1 MTGGRRGIAQLLV
14 LWALVLLGTLAL
26 GFSLSMRTEAQA
38 ARNGVDDARAYFQA
52 RTGVMRTVALLSS
65 VPADNV
71 ARMEIAGREGDA
83 SYAVRVESESGKVDI
98 NLVQDGVLLEILRKG
113 GLPDDAAE
121 SVRDAIL
128 DWRDPDDTPR
138 PRGAEW
144 PDYARLPEAVQPR
157 DGKFGDVGELR
168 YVMGVTPE
176 FYERFLSKVF
186 TAHGNSP
193 QVSVS
198 DAPEAVLRALP
209 GVSPE
214 AAKELVAQRKAGAS
228 PQSKDLAAMA
238 AGLGITA
245 EGLALLSGSRASAV
259 YTITA
264 TGSAGGGVV
273 HAIRCL
279 VEVAAGGKKGVMI
292 LRWLD
297 QAPREAEG

>member
-52 RTGVMRTVALLSS
+52 RTGVMRTVALLSAM
-65 VPADNV
+65 PADNV
-71 ARMEIAGREGDA
+71 TRMEIAGREDDA
-83 SYAVRVESESGKVDI
+83 SYEVRVESESGKVDI
-98 NLVQDGVLLEILRKG
+98 NLVQDGVLLAILRQG
-113 GLPDDAAE
+113 GLPDEEAE

-144 PDYARLPEAVQPR
+144 PDYARLPEPVQPR

-168 YVMGVTPE
+168 YVMGVSPG
-176 FYERFLSKVF
+176 FHDRFLSRVF
-186 TAHGNSP
+186 TVHGNSP
-193 QVSVS
+193 QVSLL
-198 DAPEAVLRALP
+198 DAPEGVLRALP

-214 AAKELVAQRKAGAS
+214 AAKEIVARRAAGS
-228 PQSKDLAAMA
+228 SLSHKDLATLT

-245 EGLALLSGSRASAV
+245 EGLALLSGPRASAV

>member
-1 MTGGRRGIAQLLV
+1 
-14 LWALVLLGTLAL
+14 
-26 GFSLSMRTEAQA
+26 
-38 ARNGVDDARAYFQA
+38 
-52 RTGVMRTVALLSS
+52 MRTVALLSA
-65 VPADNV
+65 VPADNA
-71 ARMEIAGREGDA
+71 ARMEIAGKEGDA
-83 SYAVRVESESGKVDI
+83 SYEVIVESESGKVDI
-98 NLVQDGVLLEILRKG
+98 NLVQDGVLLEILRNG
-113 GLPDDAAE
+113 GLPDEEAE

-168 YVMGVTPE
+168 YVRGVTPG
-176 FYERFLSKVF
+176 FHERFLSRVF
-186 TAHGNSP
+186 TVHGTSP
-193 QVSVS
+193 QVSLL
-198 DAPEAVLRALP
+198 DAPEIVLRAIP

-214 AAKELVAQRKAGAS
+214 AAKEIVARRMAAS
-228 PQSKDLAAMA
+228 SLPQKDPAALT

-245 EGLALLSGSRASAV
+245 EGLALLSGPRGSAV

-264 TGSAGGGVV
+264 TGTAGGGLV

-297 QAPREAEG
+297 QAPLEVEG